1 MNTQP
6 LQRGSQDPITKRR
19 WALVLMMA
27 GVGLRLAYFFQN
39 PPLWLDEI
47 NVTLPA
53 LHVPFRAFL
62 SGGFAH
68 STVPIKPALFNI
80 ILKAS
85 LTFFGNAEWSARLW
99 PLAAGCVSVPL
110 FYAVASRYL
119 NRAGALLALN
129 FSCFLRL

>member
-1 MNTQP
+1 MPSFFSIIPFLKFRAPELRSSFLFFSGGDMNTQP

-80 ILKAS
+80 ILKA
-85 LTFFGNAEWSARLW
+85 
-99 PLAAGCVSVPL
+99 
-110 FYAVASRYL
+110 
-119 NRAGALLALN
+119 
-129 FSCFLRL
+129 